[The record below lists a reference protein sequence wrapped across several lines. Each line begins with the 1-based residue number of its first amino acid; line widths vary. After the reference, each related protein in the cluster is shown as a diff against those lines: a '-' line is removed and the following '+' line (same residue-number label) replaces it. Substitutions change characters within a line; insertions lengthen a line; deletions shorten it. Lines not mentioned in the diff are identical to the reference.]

1 MAHLISLSIDA
12 TKITK
17 SRMKDGKY
25 VNITINISDEVDKY
39 GNNVA
44 AWESQSKEERDSKAK
59 RSYIGNGRVLY
70 TQGEVIKPDGNSP
83 APATK
88 SYEDDMPF

>member
-17 SRMKDGKY
+17 SRMDGKY

-70 TQGEVIKPDGNSP
+70 TQGEVLKPDGNSP